1 MCNLLWTA
9 LFKQLFC
16 ILIHLTN
23 PDKSSWGFMPLS
35 DFSCSCSWACLQIPF
50 PHRHTHWINIGGQ
63 SLLLQWQNHKSPD
76 HLMCHFISSRP
87 WYLEQWWSSW
97 TSCVSTRPSKSFLL
111 SVYLLCP
118 SSWLVCLL
126 EGYIK
131 YQWKVPAFTVCCFK
145 FQMFEMRKTSSARP
159 AHGSTVYTQIWLVIV
174 KCVFVYVGSQSL
186 RALRSWSCLNTPRW
200 RDRRARPTPPTWSS
214 SQRSAWRSGCTSP
227 PMRSSRSSMW
237 VDWL

>member
-76 HLMCHFISSRP
+76 HLMCHFILLDP
-87 WYLEQWWSSW
+87 DIWSSGGAVGLPACQRGRVRAS
-97 TSCVSTRPSKSFLL
+97 SCLYICFVQAPGKFVCWQGISNINERYQHLQFVVSNFKCLKCEKLAVQDLHMDLL
-111 SVYLLCP
+111 FIRKYDL
-118 SSWLVCLL
+118 WLWNVCL
-126 EGYIK
+126 
-131 YQWKVPAFTVCCFK
+131 
-145 FQMFEMRKTSSARP
+145 
-159 AHGSTVYTQIWLVIV
+159 
-174 KCVFVYVGSQSL
+174 
-186 RALRSWSCLNTPRW
+186 
-200 RDRRARPTPPTWSS
+200 
-214 SQRSAWRSGCTSP
+214 CT
-227 PMRSSRSSMW
+227 
-237 VDWL
+237 